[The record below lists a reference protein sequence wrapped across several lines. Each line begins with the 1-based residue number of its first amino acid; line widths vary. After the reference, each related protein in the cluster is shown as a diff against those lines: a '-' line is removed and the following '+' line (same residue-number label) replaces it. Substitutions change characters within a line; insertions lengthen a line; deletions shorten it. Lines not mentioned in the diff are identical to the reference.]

1 MWNDVKKFNFDDF
14 RDLLQ
19 RDIKRRLNFNES
31 KSKILMLFWVLRALM
46 IANLIAFLIAFLNDN
61 SILSDWP
68 VISDLQWN

>member
-19 RDIKRRLNFNES
+19 RDIKRRLNFNEF